1 MPVADQ
7 FRIVSDEY
15 QLYAADCMRLAQAS
29 PDPHGEAILRMIGQ
43 AWMKLAE
50 QATGSDHGPDLPHQT
65 QSAID
70 ALAADAR
77 SGIGPS
83 ATEDDDEDDYDV
95 RPRIRRRSNAANDKP
110 DAKPRRR
117 RMDVNELVDH

>member
-29 PDPHGEAILRMIGQ
+29 ADPHSEAILRMIGQ

-50 QATGSDHGPDLPHQT
+50 QATGNDHRPDLPHQA
-65 QSAID
+65 QSPID
-70 ALAADAR
+70 ALVEDVL

-83 ATEDDDEDDYDV
+83 ATEDDDEDDHDV
-95 RPRIRRRSNAANDKP
+95 RPRIRRRTSAAP
-110 DAKPRRR
+110 DTKPRRR
-117 RMDVNELVDH
+117 RVDVNELVDH